1 MFGSGHETQWVE
13 IISEGLLLFQKLES
27 FTTSKMDCHLL
38 RQKLRQ
44 RISVNCCFL
53 VFNTKR
59 EVRNQFSGNLSVFV
73 FIIEIFWQYKW
84 QFIFDGVK
92 NSSWSNSIYF
102 LNSNNMFLWIVFIHF
117 VKIWWY
123 LRNKFNP
130 KCEKQASNV
139 FNFSHDWAPLFFKI

>member
-1 MFGSGHETQWVE
+1 MFGSGHETQWIE

-38 RQKLRQ
+38 CQKLRQ
-44 RISVNCCFL
+44 R
-53 VFNTKR
+53 R

-84 QFIFDGVK
+84 RFIFDGVK

-123 LRNKFNP
+123 LRNKFNT